1 MNTGE
6 PVKGEQGGG
15 TSWRASGD
23 CLLLALEQS
32 NRKGDEAQRDCL
44 APHPLGLWD
53 SRRQQEENGGAVP
66 QREMSLLQAWAPGT
80 VGTVRWALDTCRWA
94 GAGIGTTGRA
104 FGGTRPCTQVGT
116 SALH

>member
-1 MNTGE
+1 MNAGE
-6 PVKGEQGGG
+6 PVKGEQEGG

-53 SRRQQEENGGAVP
+53 SRGQQEENGGAVP

-80 VGTVRWALDTCRWA
+80 VGTVRWALTPAA
-94 GAGIGTTGRA
+94 GQEQGSAQTGRA
-104 FGGTRPCTQVGT
+104 FGGTRPCTRVAT
-116 SALH
+116 SALQ